1 MRSSGLFSATSW
13 ICVADVSSYEAEM
26 EAENAEG
33 EEGADGEIDE
43 AMIIVS
49 LSYPTCL
56 TSGISPIFGQYV
68 PTTEGEKQR
77 TGRAA
82 KPNEVRVTTPYMT
95 KYERA
100 RVLGTRALQIR

>member
-68 PTTEGEKQR
+68 PTTDVHRRSPTRPQKGR
-77 TGRAA
+77 SNGRAGRRSQMRS
-82 KPNEVRVTTPYMT
+82 E
-95 KYERA
+95 
-100 RVLGTRALQIR
+100 